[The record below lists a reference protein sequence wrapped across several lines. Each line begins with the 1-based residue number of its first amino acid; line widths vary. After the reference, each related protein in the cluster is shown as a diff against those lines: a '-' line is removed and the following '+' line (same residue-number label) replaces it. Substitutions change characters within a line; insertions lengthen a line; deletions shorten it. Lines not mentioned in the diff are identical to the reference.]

1 MVKQISKDSAVYF
14 WPLSTYTVHPK
25 FVLAQRNGPLS
36 FILFPEVPVILY
48 PLRILNKQFSQVF
61 CKFSTR
67 LWAKY
72 WECLWCSQSS
82 NTITN
87 MHLGPISQILKS
99 PHYHSHNCGSLSIAD
114 QDVGRV
120 IILPRA
126 HPKQIRISKL
136 LVWNLKRVGI
146 WKQVFYVIL
155 AVHMQCFQGVVKSLK
170 MHS

>member
-1 MVKQISKDSAVYF
+1 MTTEYIHSSSKIRACPEE
-14 WPLSTYTVHPK
+14 WTTLIYTLPWGSSQS
-25 FVLAQRNGPLS
+25 L
-36 FILFPEVPVILY
+36 VILY

-87 MHLGPISQILKS
+87 MHLGPIFQILKS
-99 PHYHSHNCGSLSIAD
+99 PHYHCHNCGSLSIAH

>member
-1 MVKQISKDSAVYF
+1 MTTEYIHSSSKIRACPEE
-14 WPLSTYTVHPK
+14 WTTLIYTLPWGSSQS
-25 FVLAQRNGPLS
+25 L
-36 FILFPEVPVILY
+36 VILY

-87 MHLGPISQILKS
+87 MHLGPIFRILKS
-99 PHYHSHNCGSLSIAD
+99 PHYHCHNCGSLSIAH

>member
-1 MVKQISKDSAVYF
+1 MTTEYIHSSSKIRACPEE
-14 WPLSTYTVHPK
+14 WTTLIYTLPWGSSQS
-25 FVLAQRNGPLS
+25 L
-36 FILFPEVPVILY
+36 VILY

-87 MHLGPISQILKS
+87 MHLGPIFQILKS
-99 PHYHSHNCGSLSIAD
+99 PHYHCHNCGSLSIAD

>member
-1 MVKQISKDSAVYF
+1 MTTEYIHSSSKIRACPEE
-14 WPLSTYTVHPK
+14 WTTLIYTLPWGSSQS
-25 FVLAQRNGPLS
+25 L
-36 FILFPEVPVILY
+36 VILY

-72 WECLWCSQSS
+72 WECLWCTQSS

-87 MHLGPISQILKS
+87 MHLGPIFQILKS
-99 PHYHSHNCGSLSIAD
+99 PHYHCHNCGSLSIAH